1 MNTILISPVF
11 TEKSMKDAEN
21 GRFTFL
27 VALSAD
33 KNEVKKA
40 VEDAYKVQVIDIASV
55 IVKNKIKRVGKKRT
69 KKTLGSY
76 KKAVVVVAKGQKISE
91 FELGEKK

>member
-1 MNTILISPVF
+1 MDSVLIMPVIS
-11 TEKSMKDAEN
+11 EKSIKDAEN
-21 GRFTFL
+21 SRFTFIVRL
-27 VALSAD
+27 DAD

-40 VEDAYKVQVIDIASV
+40 VEEKYGVNVLDIASAV
-55 IVKNKIKRVGKKRT
+55 VKNKIKRVGKKRT

-76 KKAVVVVAKGQKISE
+76 KKAVVVVKKGQKISE